1 MQVVSLWQTVNMC
14 HLQPL
19 TRPMRRPAQGFTLI
33 EVMVV
38 VALIAILATLAAP
51 SWNQMQTRASIRSLV
66 NDYTMSILLTRSEAV
81 RLNAPVTICPS
92 NNGINCTNSELDDGW
107 IVAIG
112 VANDPAPRVLQ
123 DHAARD
129 HVRTGFA
136 NQVRTI
142 TFLPNGQPS
151 GLPIQTVRVC
161 PVKSGMETLSR
172 NIVVNQTG
180 RSRVTEPGVCE
191 IP

>member
-1 MQVVSLWQTVNMC
+1 MRSLQFVT
-14 HLQPL
+14 P
-19 TRPMRRPAQGFTLI
+19 PARHADRGFTLI

-38 VALIAILATLAAP
+38 VALVAILATLAAP
-51 SWNQMQTRASIRSLV
+51 SWNQIQARAAIRSLV
-66 NDYTMSILLTRSEAV
+66 NDYSMSLLLARSEAV
-81 RLNAPVTICPS
+81 RLNSPVTICPS
-92 NNGINCTNSELDDGW
+92 NNGINCTNSDLDDGW

-112 VANDPAPRVLQ
+112 VATDAAPRVLQ
-123 DHAARD
+123 DNAARD
-129 HVRTGFA
+129 NVRTGFA
-136 NQVRTI
+136 SQVRTI

-151 GLPIQTVRVC
+151 GLPLQTVRVC
-161 PVKSGMETLSR
+161 PVTNGMESLAR

>member
-1 MQVVSLWQTVNMC
+1 MRSLQFVTPSAR
-14 HLQPL
+14 HAD
-19 TRPMRRPAQGFTLI
+19 RGFTLI

-38 VALIAILATLAAP
+38 VALVAILATLAAP
-51 SWNQMQTRASIRSLV
+51 SWNQIQARAAIRSLV
-66 NDYTMSILLTRSEAV
+66 NDYSMSLLLARSEAV
-81 RLNAPVTICPS
+81 RLNSPVTICPS
-92 NNGINCTNSELDDGW
+92 NNGINCTNSDLDDGW

-112 VANDPAPRVLQ
+112 VATDAAPRVLQ
-123 DHAARD
+123 DNAARGN
-129 HVRTGFA
+129 VRTGFA
-136 NQVRTI
+136 SQVRTI
-142 TFLPNGQPS
+142 TFLANGQPS

-161 PVKSGMETLSR
+161 PVTNGMESLAR